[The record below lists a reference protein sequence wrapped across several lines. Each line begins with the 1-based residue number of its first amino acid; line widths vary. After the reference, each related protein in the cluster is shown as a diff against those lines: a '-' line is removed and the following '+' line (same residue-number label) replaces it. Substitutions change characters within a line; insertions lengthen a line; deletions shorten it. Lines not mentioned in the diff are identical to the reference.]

1 MDHSLPYG
9 HEKHGSLKLNT
20 RRAGFTSCCSN
31 DAKSSPCR
39 HTSSLRNTKEPATQ
53 FFKFTTAMAS
63 LSKTSTIV
71 GHCERETNQPTQP
84 SFFPLAFF
92 VVVVVSFIVSLVFAR
107 HTFVCFFLSQQY
119 VKISSPLIS
128 RNSLSLSPLKIQ
140 MCICLTLWISYV
152 AKI

>member
-92 VVVVVSFIVSLVFAR
+92 VVVVVVSFIVSLVFAR

-128 RNSLSLSPLKIQ
+128 RNLIGEPITIHRIQSVFCLK
-140 MCICLTLWISYV
+140 
-152 AKI
+152 